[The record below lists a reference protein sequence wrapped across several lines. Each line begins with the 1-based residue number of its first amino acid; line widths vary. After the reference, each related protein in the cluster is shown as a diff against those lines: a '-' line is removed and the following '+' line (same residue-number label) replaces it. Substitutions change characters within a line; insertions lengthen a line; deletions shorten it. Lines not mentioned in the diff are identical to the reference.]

1 MNYSRQDE
9 VFCPPVSTINGGGSA
24 FSRHISR
31 PTNPMDNPKDDV
43 FSRPPV
49 PGLNGL
55 PRERKHR
62 FSGNGGGSP
71 SAAGLLRIK
80 VEPQAAFPV
89 NGGGVTSP
97 YSSQQPPLI
106 PPNCIKSESGGM
118 AFKRYESY
126 PPPGSQIALVSGN
139 SHGSELIQPPNG
151 SPNSVQYQQNM
162 RRYSLPEYKLHQLHE
177 PPHPDILTPLNLTR
191 RSSSSEIVHA
201 AASPRPRY
209 YSYQGSAT
217 TAAAN
222 SMFQTATASSLQ
234 LMHHP
239 DVKRELPDG
248 DFEPADGLHNHF
260 VFGGSGPED
269 HLPPHLQQQRSRLSL
284 SSSKCRQNGGSED
297 PSVEAVYR
305 DYGGRQQESDYD
317 AAVSPS
323 RPISGGSS
331 NVEVYRGEFESSRM
345 REAADG
351 PVVGGM
357 TAKKEPDLDGKTSA
371 GNRGSGRTIIG
382 SFFNDP
388 KVFILIFSKTLLKN
402 IVI

>member
-9 VFCPPVSTINGGGSA
+9 VFCPPVSTVNGGSA

-31 PTNPMDNPKDDV
+31 PTMDNPKDDV

-62 FSGNGGGSP
+62 FSGNGNGNGSP
-71 SAAGLLRIK
+71 SAGLLRIK
-80 VEPQAAFPV
+80 IEPQAAFPV
-89 NGGGVTSP
+89 NGGGTSP

-106 PPNCIKSESGGM
+106 PPNCIKSESVGM

-126 PPPGSQIALVSGN
+126 PPPGSPMALVSGN
-139 SHGSELIQPPNG
+139 SHAADLIQPSNG
-151 SPNSVQYQQNM
+151 STNSVHYQQNM

-201 AASPRPRY
+201 SASPSTVGRPRY
-209 YSYQGSAT
+209 YSYQGSAAT
-217 TAAAN
+217 AAN

-234 LMHHP
+234 LLHP

-248 DFEPADGLHNHF
+248 DFEPDGLHNHF
-260 VFGGSGPED
+260 VFGGGSGHED

-284 SSSKCRQNGGSED
+284 SSSKCRQNGGED

-305 DYGGRQQESDYD
+305 DYGGRQQETDYD
-317 AAVSPS
+317 AVSPS
-323 RPISGGSS
+323 RPISGGGSS

-351 PVVGGM
+351 PTAGGM
-357 TAKKEPDLDGKTSA
+357 TAKKEPDLDGKSSAGSA

-382 SFFNDP
+382 SFFNAV
-388 KVFILIFSKTLLKN
+388 KF
-402 IVI
+402 